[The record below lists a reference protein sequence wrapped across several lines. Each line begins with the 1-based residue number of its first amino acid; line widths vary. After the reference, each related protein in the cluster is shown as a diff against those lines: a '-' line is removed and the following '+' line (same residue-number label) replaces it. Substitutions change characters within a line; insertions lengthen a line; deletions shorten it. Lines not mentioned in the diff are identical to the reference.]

1 MKVFQKYEIIGE
13 TNQLQHLMADL
24 KENLKKP
31 FSIDKGLTKEFA
43 ECMFADAGIVAC
55 FKTKFAK
62 LFESC
67 VYLRINEQTLSVINI
82 ISPAMS
88 SLGIDRYN
96 MVLGE
101 FVKSLRKVVSIQDYN
116 VTELYTSASYEL
128 KDHMSTEAY
137 NALITWVELC
147 PKDSPFIHE
156 LDEKLWFD
164 FLYKLHES
172 DEQPSESRFERWLR
186 EDKEWPLGFE
196 DGLDEVVDKYSY
208 SLRLFSYG
216 DEKNK

>member
-1 MKVFQKYEIIGE
+1 MKVFQKYKITGE
-13 TNQLQHLMADL
+13 TNQLQQLMADL

-31 FSIDKGLTKEFA
+31 FSMDNGLTKEYA
-43 ECMFADAGIVAC
+43 ECIFADADAVAC
-55 FKTKFAK
+55 FKTKSAK

-67 VYLRINEQTLSVINI
+67 IYLRINEQTLSVINI
-82 ISPAMS
+82 ISPAMA

-96 MVLGE
+96 AVLEE
-101 FVKSLRKVVSIQDYN
+101 FVKSLREVVSIQDYN
-116 VTELYTSASYEL
+116 VTELYSSAKYEM
-128 KDHMSTEAY
+128 KDHMSAEAY
-137 NALITWVELC
+137 NALTTWVELC
-147 PKDSPFIHE
+147 PKDSPFSHE
-156 LDEKLWFD
+156 LDEKLWFE
-164 FLYKLHES
+164 FLYKLNES
-172 DEQPSESRFERWLR
+172 EEHPSESTFERWLR